1 MHPRSPRRRATL
13 LAMMLSLAGP
23 AAIAQ
28 QPANAAS
35 DKYAVGERLPAA
47 GTKAGKPA
55 FREVTWET
63 LVPKG
68 WDPGKI
74 FENLDMATLQD
85 GDPRAMEALEKM
97 RAAWNDAPVDA
108 SLNNTK
114 VRIPGFM
121 IPIDTVQGKVTEF
134 LLVPYFGACI
144 HTPPPPANQIIHV
157 FPSKPLKDVRMMD
170 AIWVSGTIQTS
181 RTDTEFGKS
190 GYRMQASVIAP
201 YKKD

>member
-1 MHPRSPRRRATL
+1 MQPRTPWRAAALLATL
-13 LAMMLSLAGP
+13 LSVAGS

-28 QPANAAS
+28 KPAPATS
-35 DKYAVGERLPAA
+35 DQYTVGERLPAA
-47 GTKAGKPA
+47 GAKAGKPA
-55 FREVTWET
+55 YREVTWET

-85 GDPRAMEALEKM
+85 GDPRAMEALDKM
-97 RAAWNDAPVDA
+97 RAAWNDAPVDS

-121 IPIDTVQGKVTEF
+121 IPIDTVKGKVTEF

-157 FPSKPLKDVRMMD
+157 FPSTPLKDVRMMD

-190 GYRMQASVIAP
+190 GYRMQASAISP
-201 YKKD
+201 YEKK

>member
-1 MHPRSPRRRATL
+1 MQARLPRPSAALFATL
-13 LAMMLSLAGP
+13 LWVAGS

-28 QPANAAS
+28 QPAAATS
-35 DKYAVGERLPAA
+35 SQYAVGERLPAA
-47 GTKAGKPA
+47 GAKVDKPA
-55 FREVTWET
+55 YREVTWET

-108 SLNNTK
+108 ALNNTK
-114 VRIPGFM
+114 VRIPGFL
-121 IPIDTVQGKVTEF
+121 IPIDTVKGKVTEF

-170 AIWVSGTIQTS
+170 AIWVSGTIQTA